1 MNLLILIFGS
11 FFLCVF
17 IKIENSDTVHYI
29 IIYWILHYFEIVH
42 FLQLIS
48 YIFHKSPLLVGIK
61 VNGSFVKNNEMGF
74 YFDKGIFLI
83 RNVLFRGYNVS
94 LALLLHI
101 GNQVVRHLNME
112 YSSSFKDLE
121 EELSATTCLPR

>member
-1 MNLLILIFGS
+1 MGG
-11 FFLCVF
+11 
-17 IKIENSDTVHYI
+17 K
-29 IIYWILHYFEIVH
+29 
-42 FLQLIS
+42 
-48 YIFHKSPLLVGIK
+48 K

-74 YFDKGIFLI
+74 NFSKGIFLI

-101 GNQVVRHLNME
+101 GNQVVRHLNMK

-121 EELSATTCLPR
+121 EELSAATCLPR